1 MIEVENWD
9 LNKLDM
15 DVEDAKKIS
24 VKYALCDFQYG
35 TWCLKLE
42 KKITKTKILS

>member
-24 VKYALCDFQYG
+24 VKYALCDFKYE
-35 TWCLKLE
+35 T
-42 KKITKTKILS
+42 

>member
-15 DVEDAKKIS
+15 DVEDAKK
-24 VKYALCDFQYG
+24 
-35 TWCLKLE
+35 
-42 KKITKTKILS
+42 KICEVCPL

>member
-15 DVEDAKKIS
+15 DVEDVKKIF
-24 VKYALCDFQYG
+24 VKYVFCDF
-35 TWCLKLE
+35 
-42 KKITKTKILS
+42 